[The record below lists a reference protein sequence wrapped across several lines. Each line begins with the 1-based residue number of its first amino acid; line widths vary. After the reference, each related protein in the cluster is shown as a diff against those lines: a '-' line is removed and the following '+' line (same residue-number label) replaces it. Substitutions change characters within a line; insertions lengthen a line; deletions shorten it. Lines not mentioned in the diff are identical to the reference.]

1 MSIYLL
7 DGKDMTSREAAYE
20 VIAKEMDF
28 PDYFGKNLDALYDCL
43 TDMSSESTV
52 IFVNTALL
60 QEYLGDYAEKILSC
74 FRDASSECG
83 FVLREKR

>member
-20 VIAKEMDF
+20 LIAREMDF

-43 TDMSSESTV
+43 SDMSADNT
-52 IFVNTALL
+52 IHFVNTALL
-60 QEYLGDYAEKILSC
+60 EEYLGDYAEKILSC

-83 FVLREKR
+83 FTLREKR

>member
-7 DGKDMTSREAAYE
+7 DGKDMTSKEEAYE
-20 VIAKEMDF
+20 LIAKELVF

-43 TDMSSESTV
+43 SDMSAENT
-52 IFVNTALL
+52 IHFVNTAILE
-60 QEYLGDYAEKILSC
+60 EYLGDYAEKILSC

-83 FVLREKR
+83 FTLREKR

>member
-20 VIAKEMDF
+20 LIAKELAF
-28 PDYFGKNLDALYDCL
+28 PYYFGKNLDALYDCL
-43 TDMSSESTV
+43 TEKNADNTV

-60 QEYLGDYAEKILSC
+60 EEYLGDYAEKILSC

-83 FVLREKR
+83 FILREKR

>member
-20 VIAKEMDF
+20 LIAREMDF

-43 TDMSSESTV
+43 TEKNADNTV

-60 QEYLGDYAEKILSC
+60 EEYLGDYAYPGDGTDYTLFLTTVK
-74 FRDASSECG
+74 G
-83 FVLREKR
+83 

>member
-7 DGKDMTSREAAYE
+7 DGKDMTSKEEAYE
-20 VIAKEMDF
+20 LIAKELAF

-43 TDMSSESTV
+43 TEKNAENT
-52 IFVNTALL
+52 ILFVNTAILE
-60 QEYLGDYAEKILSC
+60 EYLGEYAEKILSC

-83 FVLREKR
+83 FTLREKR

>member
-20 VIAKEMDF
+20 LIAREMNF

-43 TDMSSESTV
+43 SDMSADNT
-52 IFVNTALL
+52 IHFVNTALL
-60 QEYLGDYAEKILSC
+60 EEYLGDYAEKILSC

-83 FVLREKR
+83 FILREKR